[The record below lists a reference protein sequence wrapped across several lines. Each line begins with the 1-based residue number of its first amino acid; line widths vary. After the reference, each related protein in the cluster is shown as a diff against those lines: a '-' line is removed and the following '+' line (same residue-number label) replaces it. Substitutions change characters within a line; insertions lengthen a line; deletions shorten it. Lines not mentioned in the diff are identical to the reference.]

1 MAAQIS
7 VKFFK
12 SLVGCFVSAPHMQDL
27 VSTQKF
33 GQILLAE
40 STFLFLEISTVL
52 ASESGG
58 LEHSPLVLKARKI
71 IG

>member
-7 VKFFK
+7 GKFFK
-12 SLVGCFVSAPHMQDL
+12 SLVGCFVSAPCMRDL

-33 GQILLAE
+33 GQILLTE
-40 STFLFLEISTVL
+40 PTFLFLKISIVL

-58 LEHSPLVLKARKI
+58 PEHSPLVLKARKI
-71 IG
+71 LG